1 MRKEVL
7 RFYTYIKESSQAF
20 LAISLGV
27 FLFILFFQPFLLE
40 SLDFN
45 NKLIFIAGLGAII
58 FFITTLVSTV
68 FYLIKSRMEISE
80 FLIGFSILAL
90 SSVAFAFYLRYVG
103 KEDITFYTMF
113 KVSLICLIPPLVL
126 RINHVIKDLK
136 KQNETILSE
145 KRELQQLLEKF
156 ETQNLYATIG
166 FSSENASEIISLTV
180 SEIVLVKSADNY
192 VEIVYQESAGNF
204 KKKLLRNTLKNVE
217 AQLKPF
223 PNFVRCH
230 RICIVNTLYIE
241 KIQKDYNSHWITIKG
256 FDENLPVS
264 RQYLLKLKEL
274 V

>member
-1 MRKEVL
+1 MRKEIL
-7 RFYTYIKESSQAF
+7 RFYYFIKDSSQAF

-58 FFITTLVSTV
+58 FFITTSVSAV

-103 KEDITFYTMF
+103 KEEITFYTMF
-113 KVSLICLIPPLVL
+113 KVTLICLIPPVFL
-126 RINHVIKDLK
+126 RIIHIINDLK
-136 KQNETILSE
+136 QQNQIILSE
-145 KRELQQLLEKF
+145 KRELQQKLEKF
-156 ETQNLYATIG
+156 ETENLHATIN
-166 FSSENASEIISLTV
+166 FSSENASESISLMV
-180 SEIVLVKSADNY
+180 SEVVLVKSADNY
-192 VEIVYQESAGNF
+192 VEIVYLEGAANF
-204 KKKLLRNTLKNVE
+204 KKKLLRNTLRNVE

-223 PNFVRCH
+223 PNLVRCH

-241 KIQKDYNSHWITIKG
+241 KIQKDYNNHWIVIKG
-256 FDENLPVS
+256 YDENIPVS
-264 RQYLLKLKEL
+264 RQYLLKLREIL
-274 V
+274 